1 MEERLEWVLLG
12 SHLVEVSDLVGI
24 IVTALRILI
33 TIRPGYSWLSNQY
46 GLSIDNVLAF
56 ELVLPTGEVETITE
70 TSNADLW
77 FALRVR
83 VSTSLYNGLQTKINY
98 RVATTTLQVV
108 FSKSSIFF
116 LMILISLGNRN

>member
-12 SHLVEVSDLVGI
+12 SHLVEVSDPVGI
-24 IVTALRILI
+24 IVTALRIL
-33 TIRPGYSWLSNQY
+33 TIILPGYSWLSNQY

-56 ELVLPTGEVETITE
+56 ELVLPTGEVEIITE

-83 VSTSLYNGLQTKINY
+83 V
-98 RVATTTLQVV
+98 
-108 FSKSSIFF
+108 F
-116 LMILISLGNRN
+116 ISMCITD

>member
-1 MEERLEWVLLG
+1 MWSVEERLEWVLLG
-12 SHLVEVSDLVGI
+12 SHLVEVSDPVGI
-24 IVTALRILI
+24 IVTALRIL
-33 TIRPGYSWLSNQY
+33 TIILPGYSWLSNQY

-83 VSTSLYNGLQTKINY
+83 IYISLCNVLLTEIKNC

-116 LMILISLGNRN
+116 

>member
-12 SHLVEVSDLVGI
+12 SHLVEVSDPVGFI
-24 IVTALRILI
+24 ITSLRL
-33 TIRPGYSWLSNQY
+33 TPPPLLGYSWLSNQY

-83 VSTSLYNGLQTKINY
+83 ISINSTCIMNYGLILNC

-108 FSKSSIFF
+108 FLESSTFF
-116 LMILISLGNRN
+116 

>member
-12 SHLVEVSDLVGI
+12 SHLVEVSDLAGI

-98 RVATTTLQVV
+98 RVATTTLQVA
-108 FSKSSIFF
+108 FSESSTFF
-116 LMILISLGNRN
+116 